1 MEVLGAL
8 CCSRSLLYAGR
19 TGHRA
24 CRKMR
29 GFGPL
34 RVSMAESHTILAGCQ
49 PWEQSLSPTWE
60 RKGLLPLVGKKRQ
73 EELEERGRDWQRKE
87 GDQGVARVSATAWL
101 AIPDPIAAR
110 GHTQRDPGGKRA
122 MRRQTK
128 PHQDD
133 VSGQEPGAQPGML
146 PV

>member
-1 MEVLGAL
+1 MEVWGAL
-8 CCSRSLLYAGR
+8 GCSRSLLYSGR

-34 RVSMAESHTILAGCQ
+34 RVGMAESHTILAGCQ
-49 PWEQSLSPTWE
+49 PREQSLSPTWE
-60 RKGLLPLVGKKRQ
+60 RKGRKNRKNGAGI
-73 EELEERGRDWQRKE
+73 EKE
-87 GDQGVARVSATAWL
+87 GDRGVARVSATAWL
-101 AIPDPIAAR
+101 AIPDPTAAR
-110 GHTQRDPGGKRA
+110 GHTQRNPGGKRA

-128 PHQDD
+128 PRQDD
-133 VSGQEPGAQPGML
+133 VSGQEPSAQPGMP

>member
-34 RVSMAESHTILAGCQ
+34 RVSMAESHTILAGCH

-60 RKGLLPLVGKKRQ
+60 RKGLLPFVGKKRAPALCGK
-73 EELEERGRDWQRKE
+73 EKAGRTGRT
-87 GDQGVARVSATAWL
+87 GQGL
-101 AIPDPIAAR
+101 AEK
-110 GHTQRDPGGKRA
+110 GG
-122 MRRQTK
+122 
-128 PHQDD
+128 
-133 VSGQEPGAQPGML
+133 
-146 PV
+146 